1 MKRMRQN
8 LVEFC
13 NNILTGNEIEL
24 FILYITISYILF

>member
-13 NNILTGNEIEL
+13 NNILTDNEIEL
-24 FILYITISYILF
+24 FIL